1 MNYKILMCITA
12 FLIMVN
18 LITQF
23 FTNFW
28 VHVNYSDSINSV
40 LGIFLILF
48 GTRLFLKKQNHKEF
62 SLPPLT

>member
-48 GTRLFLKKQNHKEF
+48 GTQAFSKKTK
-62 SLPPLT
+62 P

>member
-1 MNYKILMCITA
+1 MCITA

-48 GTRLFLKKQNHKEF
+48 GTQAFSKKTK
-62 SLPPLT
+62 P